1 MSEPAPIKDSPQ
13 KTGQKKN
20 WDDFLKTYYD
30 KPQSLKTWSG
40 FDVKEIYTPKDR
52 KDQDYKES
60 IGDAGAYPFTR
71 GIHRNMFRGR
81 YWTRREVV
89 GIGSPADTH
98 ERAAYCFKQ
107 GAMGMNTIADITYE
121 MGLDPD
127 HPWAR
132 DEVGLTGV
140 NISSIKDME
149 TLIGDIPLDKVSWSV
164 ITASTVAAASMAQ
177 YVAVAQNKGYD
188 IGRLR
193 GSIQNDPIHF
203 RYCGFEP
210 ACPLDL
216 SIKLGADVMEFC
228 TRHMPKWYYTTVNM
242 YDLREQGITA
252 PQEIAFGLGIAMCY
266 IDELIR
272 RGLYTDE
279 FAPRFTFYVSC
290 HIDFF
295 EEIAKIRAVRRMW
308 ARLMKEKYG
317 AEDSR
322 SMQFRFAVHT
332 AGCSLVPQQPLNN
345 MVRISF
351 EALAAVL
358 GGVQSLHC
366 CSYDEPMCLPT
377 DKGHVQ
383 ALRTQQII
391 AYETGV
397 TNVADP
403 LGGSYYVESL
413 TDKVEEEALKIMKQV
428 EDMGGMAE
436 AIRTQWLD
444 RQFEEEAVKRQRET
458 DQGEKLTVGVNIFT
472 SDPESETPLGVQRV
486 SDVSTRKQIEDCT
499 TLKKTRDH
507 QRVSDAIERLGDDAK
522 EGRNI
527 IPAMIEATKAFAT
540 TAEMMG
546 TVREA
551 FGYSYDPMNIVESP
565 FGVPPDT
572 KVHAGSRR

>member
-272 RGLYTDE
+272 RGLYIDE

>member
-1 MSEPAPIKDSPQ
+1 MSNDAEIKEKSKGTDD
-13 KTGQKKN
+13 TRN

-30 KPQSLKTWSG
+30 KPQSVKTWSG
-40 FDVKEIYTPKDR
+40 FDAKEIYTPEDR
-52 KDQDYKES
+52 KNEDYQEKL
-60 IGDAGAYPFTR
+60 GDAGEFPFTR
-71 GIHRNMFRGR
+71 GIHRDMFRGR
-81 YWTRREVV
+81 FWTRREVV

-98 ERAAYCFKQ
+98 ERAAYCFEQ
-107 GAMGMNTIADITYE
+107 GAMGMNTIADVTYE

-127 HPWAR
+127 HPRAR

-149 TLIGDIPLDKVSWSV
+149 ILVGDIPLDKVSWSV
-164 ITASTVAAASMAQ
+164 ITASTVAPVSMAQ
-177 YVAVAQNKGYD
+177 YVAVAQDKGYD
-188 IGRLR
+188 ISTLR

-203 RYCGFEP
+203 RYCGFRP

-216 SIKLGADVMEFC
+216 SVKLGSDVMEFC

-266 IDELIR
+266 IDELLR
-272 RGLYTDE
+272 RGLDIDE

-295 EEIAKIRAVRRMW
+295 EEIAKIRAARRMW
-308 ARLMKEKYG
+308 ARLLKEKYG
-317 AEDSR
+317 AKDPR

-345 MVRISF
+345 LVRISF

-413 TDKVEEEALKIMKQV
+413 TDKMEEAALEIMQQV
-428 EDMGGMAE
+428 EDLGGMEE
-436 AIRTQWLD
+436 AIRTEWLD
-444 RQFEEEAVKRQRET
+444 RQFDEQAVKRQGEI
-458 DQGEKLTVGVNIFT
+458 DEGEKLTVGVNIFT
-472 SDPESETPLGVQRV
+472 SEPETETPLGVQRV
-486 SDVSTRKQIEDCT
+486 SRVSTRKQIEDCIK
-499 TLKKTRDH
+499 LKKTRDH
-507 QRVSDAIERLGDDAK
+507 QKVADAIKRLQEDAQ
-522 EGRNI
+522 EDRNI
-527 IPAMIEATKAFAT
+527 LPAMIEATRAFAT
-540 TAEMMG
+540 TAELVG
-546 TVREA
+546 TVREVY
-551 FGYSYDPMNIVESP
+551 GYSYDPMNILESP
-565 FGVPPDT
+565 FGPSPDV
-572 KVHAGSRR
+572 KKAAG

>member
-1 MSEPAPIKDSPQ
+1 
-13 KTGQKKN
+13 
-20 WDDFLKTYYD
+20 
-30 KPQSLKTWSG
+30 
-40 FDVKEIYTPKDR
+40 
-52 KDQDYKES
+52 
-60 IGDAGAYPFTR
+60 
-71 GIHRNMFRGR
+71 
-81 YWTRREVV
+81 
-89 GIGSPADTH
+89 
-98 ERAAYCFKQ
+98 
-107 GAMGMNTIADITYE
+107 GAMGMNTIADVTYE

-127 HPWAR
+127 HPRAR

-149 TLIGDIPLDKVSWSV
+149 ILVGDIPLDKVSWSV
-164 ITASTVAAASMAQ
+164 ITASTVAAVSMAQ
-177 YVAVAQNKGYD
+177 YVAVAQDKGYD
-188 IGRLR
+188 ISTLR

-203 RYCGFEP
+203 RYCGFRP
-210 ACPLDL
+210 ACPHDL
-216 SIKLGADVMEFC
+216 SVKLGSDVMEFC

-266 IDELIR
+266 IDELLR
-272 RGLYTDE
+272 RGLDIDE

-295 EEIAKIRAVRRMW
+295 EEIAKIRAARRMW
-308 ARLMKEKYG
+308 ARLLKEKYG
-317 AEDSR
+317 AKNPR

-345 MVRISF
+345 LVRISF

-413 TDKVEEEALKIMKQV
+413 TDKMEEAALEIMQQV
-428 EDMGGMAE
+428 EDLGGMEE
-436 AIRTQWLD
+436 AIRTEWLD
-444 RQFEEEAVKRQRET
+444 RQFDEQAVKRQQEI
-458 DQGEKLTVGVNIFT
+458 DEGEKLTVGVNIFT
-472 SDPESETPLGVQRV
+472 SEPETETPLGVQRV
-486 SDVSTRKQIEDCT
+486 SRVSTRKQIEDCIK
-499 TLKKTRDH
+499 LKETRDH
-507 QRVSDAIERLGDDAK
+507 QKVADAIKRLREDA
-522 EGRNI
+522 EEDRNTL
-527 IPAMIEATKAFAT
+527 PAMIEATRAFAT
-540 TAEMMG
+540 TAELVG
-546 TVREA
+546 TVREVY
-551 FGYSYDPMNIVESP
+551 GYSYDPMNILESP
-565 FGVPPDT
+565 FGPSPDV
-572 KVHAGSRR
+572 KKAAG